1 MKKIKKIDFKCIE
14 INLEFKEHIITIKV
28 EPYRTLD
35 YLKEK
40 TLSKILDLP
49 PNINYYYQGK
59 DLSEFGSDEKIGNI
73 FKNREKV
80 TIKLKSP
87 LKIHNAHH
95 NRINSLSPKNKFNN
109 KSYKYFDNSN
119 NFLNNNLYRF
129 KEIKKE
135 EKNYKNIAT
144 IDKSLRDEKLIK
156 LFNERIKNINI
167 KNEEFNKNN
176 FFPKNKSE
184 TKLFDKNINFSYN
197 KSETKLPMLKANNIL
212 NNNTTK
218 NRIFVKKIKNEKKV
232 KEEIELLCDCER
244 HNISEYCRNC
254 RKFIC
259 VECKTEQKHR
269 IHSTIRLNTHKI
281 EENVKKYGRLV
292 QDDIQKKIDMNRSI
306 FTKIEVFEHNM
317 LINRKERIINKYQE
331 VINIYQ
337 KLMTS
342 IDNKLKNEDKER
354 TTLVINA
361 YNDLSQKMNK
371 QLLELLEK
379 LNNNFIFQEKKILF
393 NDLRS
398 FFDEINSKEET
409 LSFLGKDIIKYHLK
423 NEINTKLKSSL
434 DKIDRILDEITD
446 DKNPFNLSDKFY
458 EELIKMEIIKLPKEI
473 KEKDLNNNSVI
484 ANLNKT
490 KIEDKTNDVRNDE
503 KNNNNNDI
511 KNNIINENKNNNNN
525 KIFLSKFAPQT
536 DIIPEI

>member
-87 LKIHNAHH
+87 PKIHNVHH
-95 NRINSLSPKNKFNN
+95 HRINSLSPKNKFNN

-184 TKLFDKNINFSYN
+184 TKLFDKNNNFPHN
-197 KSETKLPMLKANNIL
+197 KSETKLPMLKTNNIL
-212 NNNTTK
+212 INNTTK

-292 QDDIQKKIDMNRSI
+292 QDDIQKVVD
-306 FTKIEVFEHNM
+306 EVMEELENI
-317 LINRKERIINKYQE
+317 LAEKEKRY
-331 VINIYQ
+331 
-337 KLMTS
+337 
-342 IDNKLKNEDKER
+342 
-354 TTLVINA
+354 TLVINA

-434 DKIDRILDEITD
+434 DKIDRTLDEITE

-458 EELIKMEIIKLPKEI
+458 DELIKMEIIKLPKEN

-490 KIEDKTNDVRNDE
+490 KIEDNTNDARNYE
-503 KNNNNNDI
+503 KDNNNNNNDT
-511 KNNIINENKNNNNN
+511 KNNIINENKNINN
-525 KIFLSKFAPQT
+525 KIALSKFAQQT
-536 DIIPEI
+536 DIIPEK